1 MRGIVMPEIQINCL
15 AVTAT
20 VMVNVVFGFV
30 WFTIIFGRAWAN
42 EMGFD
47 PDGKKETSEMIKGMA
62 LMIVGNFFIA
72 WVLAKNIAVWNPET

>member
-1 MRGIVMPEIQINCL
+1 MPEIQINCL